1 VSFDAGLPKPSSRIL
16 ALIALVLWAYSF
28 SLTAIVT
35 LYATGTLEM
44 MPAWMANPL
53 LLWIGIL
60 VLLGRSGARYA
71 PLMVLCVF
79 GTPFIWTLTG
89 DAGGIPFRDIVGYGW
104 GAVLWTMSVT
114 LMAAAAGTSEL
125 EIAARPT
132 VPRRPTQDA
141 RDRRGDD
148 EEWELPSNKLIN
160 LLPNYLRDPQCWGRP
175 LRLAGL
181 VLTILAFAVSL
192 ANAIYGRIDAD
203 CARIHARG
211 VAFYHDCSM
220 LKTSPCGSRM

>member
-1 VSFDAGLPKPSSRIL
+1 
-16 ALIALVLWAYSF
+16 
-28 SLTAIVT
+28 VT

-53 LLWIGIL
+53 LLWSGIL
-60 VLLGRSGARYA
+60 VLLGRSSARYA

-114 LMAAAAGTSEL
+114 LMVAAAGTGEI

-132 VPRRPTQDA
+132 VPRRPTQDV
-141 RDRRGDD
+141 RYRRGDD
-148 EEWELPSNKLIN
+148 EEWELPNRPIN
-160 LLPNYLRDPQCWGRP
+160 LLPYYLRDPQYWGRP

-181 VLTILAFAVSL
+181 VLTILVFMVSI

-203 CARIHARG
+203 CARIHAQG

-220 LKTSPCGSRM
+220 LKTRP

>member
-1 VSFDAGLPKPSSRIL
+1 ML

-28 SLTAIVT
+28 SRTAIVT

-53 LLWIGIL
+53 LLWIGIR
-60 VLLGRSGARYA
+60 VLLGRSSARYA

-114 LMAAAAGTSEL
+114 LMAAAAGTGEI

-141 RDRRGDD
+141 RYRRGDD
-148 EEWELPSNKLIN
+148 EEWELPPNNLIDY
-160 LLPNYLRDPQCWGRP
+160 LPNYLRDPQYWGRP

-181 VLTILAFAVSL
+181 VLTILVFMVSI

-203 CARIHARG
+203 CARINAQG

-220 LKTSPCGSRM
+220 LKTRP